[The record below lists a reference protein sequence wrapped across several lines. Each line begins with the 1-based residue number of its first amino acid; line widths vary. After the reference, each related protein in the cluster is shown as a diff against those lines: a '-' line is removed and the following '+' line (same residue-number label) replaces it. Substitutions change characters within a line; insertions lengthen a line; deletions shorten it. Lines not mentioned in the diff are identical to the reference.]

1 MPAPTLRHSREYAR
15 ETCQMTVATNAA
27 AECDSGCCRHR
38 HRRRQRRT
46 ICRPQARGTV
56 RRLDPYWTW
65 VRRWTA
71 CPSPTCGPPLHGMRR
86 LPDHH
91 DGTPPHV
98 CQHLQ
103 ARCLNPHP
111 LAHRASAAVGQRPR
125 WSRRMWV
132 ILRSGPW
139 HTSQQLL
146 GRFFVLSPSGE
157 VTFDYVKTPPP
168 AIVCSGRTLGE
179 K

>member
-1 MPAPTLRHSREYAR
+1 M
-15 ETCQMTVATNAA
+15 
-27 AECDSGCCRHR
+27 
-38 HRRRQRRT
+38 
-46 ICRPQARGTV
+46 
-56 RRLDPYWTW
+56 DPCWTW
-65 VRRWTA
+65 VCRWTA
-71 CPSPTCGPPLHGMRR
+71 CLSPTCGPPLHGMRR

-125 WSRRMWV
+125 WSRRIWV

-146 GRFFVLSPSGE
+146 GRFFVLSPSGDDPYIALIRE
-157 VTFDYVKTPPP
+157 SYARSLPPSVKTPCP
-168 AIVCSGRTLGE
+168 AQDQEHPHGTCAAGLPGIYNMKLVPDTWAMAYWCSCAW
-179 K
+179 